1 MAGEER
7 QTVKGA
13 MERDEDRQT
22 GRQDE
27 GGVETKRQTGHCRE
41 EERQKV
47 ERESDG
53 VRGETDS

>member
-27 GGVETKRQTGHCRE
+27 GGVETKRQTGHCRV
-41 EERQKV
+41 EERQTV
-47 ERESDG
+47 ERE
-53 VRGETDS
+53 RE